1 MPLNLQS
8 VRRGPPLPLQ
18 VPQPQPPPPLLRAV
32 LLLQLLLQLLSQQL
46 HQLLLEPPL
55 THPPR
60 SVFSQ

>member
-32 LLLQLLLQLLSQQL
+32 LLLQLLSQQL